1 MALKYTTI
9 FLNTFLLLGSGFA
22 SAQSSFKDVTQ
33 YDDSVQ
39 IGYEKQ
45 PFWKVTSAIST
56 VEGEKLQRTFTTNVA
71 STLYGRLPGL
81 TLMEGSNEPGFSIG
95 SNSMFAR
102 GIGTFRDD
110 AQKMLLLVDGYE
122 CDFTQLS
129 SFEIESVTL
138 LKDASA
144 TAIYG
149 ARGANG
155 VLLVTTK
162 KGSTS
167 ALQVSLRAQV
177 GFQQAKR
184 MEEFM
189 GGYDHA
195 RFYNEAYKND
205 GKGDYYYSPEDLEA
219 YRTGS
224 DPYFHP
230 NVDWA
235 SQTLRKV
242 NPIMN
247 YDLSFRGGGE
257 RVRYFVMLNIL
268 NSKNLVKPM
277 ADRSDNTKNADFT
290 KYSFRSNVDIDIT
303 RYLTAEVLL
312 GGMVQDHTT
321 PGWESDS
328 NLFSMINGIPPISF
342 PVYNPDNS
350 YGGTALSGNPL
361 AEITDMGFYSRNSR
375 LLNSAIKLTGKL
387 DFITP
392 GLSAS
397 VALSYNNYFKGY
409 TIRGRSYSRYSITK
423 GADDNPLYHQ
433 HSVNTDLGNDENRA
447 EEWNNVTFRAFLN
460 YGRTFG
466 HHDVNAFMLFNYDEL
481 AISRRNMPDGYQNA
495 SNFYNWN
502 RYNILS
508 DNLPVKHAGFA
519 GRATYAYNKKYV
531 AEVSFSYEGS
541 DKFPGHGRFGFF
553 PAASL
558 GWILSRESFMKNV
571 TFVDFLKVRGSYGV
585 VGNDAIGGERYMY
598 DQTFN
603 SAEGYLFGVAPT
615 DPGSLREWR
624 VANQDVTWE
633 KDKKFNIGV
642 EGRFF
647 DCIDMS
653 FDYFQHKRNNILV
666 VPDATLP
673 SFLGMI
679 PPYLNQW
686 RMTNSG
692 FEAMWRYTNSAKN
705 PFRFYVEANAWF
717 AHNKID
723 FMAEEVKLYD
733 YQRRTGQSYGKSYAL
748 IAEGFFNSQEEI
760 NASGLT
766 YEWGTIRPG
775 DIRYKDMNGDNV
787 INDNDFY
794 PDGYNNIP
802 EITMNLESG
811 ISWKDFDF
819 SFLFQGAARRDV
831 YYSISAFAGDSRIP
845 EMARGRWTSE
855 TAQTATYPR
864 LTTEVDN
871 INFRTSTFWKRNG
884 SFLKLR
890 NVELGYTLKNLIR
903 KGSNLRIFANG
914 TNLFSLDYMDGMTDP
929 EIFGGYPTLRTV
941 SLGAQLTF

>member
-1 MALKYTTI
+1 MTTRYSLI
-9 FLNTFLLLGSGFA
+9 ILSLLLLFGSEIV
-22 SAQSSFKDVTQ
+22 SAQISFPDTTQ

-39 IGYEKQ
+39 VGYEKQ
-45 PFWKVTSAIST
+45 PLWKVTSAASR
-56 VEGEKLQRTFTTNVA
+56 VEGEKLERSFTTNVA

-81 TLMEGSNEPGFSIG
+81 TVMEGSNEPGFSIG

-102 GIGTFRDD
+102 GVGTFRNE

-129 SFEIESVTL
+129 SFEIETVTL

-155 VLLVTTK
+155 VLLITTK
-162 KGSTS
+162 KGSISPLT
-167 ALQVSLRAQV
+167 VSLRAQV
-177 GFQQAKR
+177 GFQQARR
-184 MEEFM
+184 MEKYM
-189 GGYDHA
+189 GGYEHA
-195 RFYNEAYKND
+195 SLYNEAYKND
-205 GKGDYYYSPEDLEA
+205 GKGEYYYSPEDLEA

-224 DPYFHP
+224 DPYFRP

-242 NPIMN
+242 NPVMN

-257 RVRYFVMLNIL
+257 NVCYFVMLNVL

-277 ADRSDNTKNADFT
+277 AGHSDNTKNADLT
-290 KYSFRSNVDIDIT
+290 KYSFRSNVDIAIT
-303 RYLTAEVLL
+303 RYLKAEVLL

-321 PGWESDS
+321 PGWDSDS
-328 NLFSMINGIPPISF
+328 NLFGMINGIPPLAF
-342 PVYNPDNS
+342 PAYNPDNS
-350 YGGTALSGNPL
+350 YGGTALHGNPL
-361 AEITDMGFYSRNSR
+361 AEITDMGYSSRNSR
-375 LLNSAIKLTGKL
+375 LFNSAIKLTGNL

-397 VALSYNNYFKGY
+397 VALSYNSYFKGY
-409 TIRGRSYSRYSITK
+409 TIRNRSYARYSISKDAEGNT
-423 GADDNPLYHQ
+423 AYNQ
-433 HSVNTDLGNDENRA
+433 HAVNTDLNMDENRA
-447 EEWNNVTFRAFLN
+447 EEWNNLTLRGFLN

-466 HHDVNAFMLFNYDEL
+466 RHDVSAFLLFNYDEL
-481 AISRRNMPDGYQNA
+481 AISRRNMPDGYQDA

-508 DNLPVKHAGFA
+508 DNLPVKHAGMA
-519 GRATYAYNKKYV
+519 GRATYVFDKKYV
-531 AEVSFSYEGS
+531 AEFSFSYEGS
-541 DKFPGHGRFGFF
+541 DKFHADNRYGFF
-553 PAASL
+553 PAVSL
-558 GWILSRESFMKNV
+558 GWVVSRENFMKHV
-571 TFVDFLKVRGSYGV
+571 SFIDFLKVRGSYGL

-603 SAEGYLFGVAPT
+603 GAEGYLFGVAPS

-633 KDKKFNIGV
+633 KDKKFNIGLESRLFGCV
-642 EGRFF
+642 
-647 DCIDMS
+647 DLS
-653 FDYFQHKRNNILV
+653 VDYFLNKRTQILV
-666 VPDATLP
+666 SPDATLP

-679 PPYLNQW
+679 PPYLNQG
-686 RMTNSG
+686 RMTNKG
-692 FEAMWRYTNSAKN
+692 FEAMLRYTNGAQN

-717 AHNKID
+717 SRNEID
-723 FMAEEVKLYD
+723 FMAEEVRLYD
-733 YQRRTGQSYGKSYAL
+733 YQTRTGQSYGKSYAL
-748 IAEGFFNSQEEI
+748 IAEGFFNSQAEI
-760 NASGLT
+760 DGSGLT
-766 YEWGTIRPG
+766 YEWGTVRPG
-775 DIRYKDMNGDNV
+775 DIKYKDMNGDKV

-794 PDGYNNIP
+794 PEGFNNVP

-811 ISWKDFDF
+811 MSWKDFDF
-819 SFLFQGAARRDV
+819 SFLFQGAANRDV
-831 YYSISAFAGDSRIP
+831 YYAISAFAGDSRIP
-845 EMARGRWTSE
+845 EMARGRWTPE
-855 TAQTATYPR
+855 TAQSATYPR

-890 NVELGYTLKNLIR
+890 NVELGYTLRNVVR
-903 KGSNLRIFANG
+903 KGCNLRVFANG

-929 EIFGGYPTLRTV
+929 ELFGGYPTLRTV